1 MFLHVLVFLGVHHL
15 WFHISW
21 WPLCWQ
27 LLWKGRQIVLLQN
40 RGGESVFTFTHSC
53 LQNSHLLTQV
63 WNIWIA
69 RWKGDWWNTF
79 ALHKVPAMYFNC
91 CFDGHIREGQQ
102 KWNELWLGWSL
113 WAESLISTE
122 VGQERFTRQTGSE
135 RAWRPW
141 LSQNVPCTWALNF
154 NSMYLTVKYLS
165 MWRAA
170 QLTSARV
177 NYPLNRARDTAG
189 ANQESSHLP
198 RAAQITTAEGTV

>member
-53 LQNSHLLTQV
+53 LQISHLLTQV

-113 WAESLISTE
+113 WAES
-122 VGQERFTRQTGSE
+122 
-135 RAWRPW
+135 
-141 LSQNVPCTWALNF
+141 
-154 NSMYLTVKYLS
+154 YLHWSGARKIYKADRIWTSLETLTFAECSLYLS
-165 MWRAA
+165 IK
-170 QLTSARV
+170 L
-177 NYPLNRARDTAG
+177 
-189 ANQESSHLP
+189 
-198 RAAQITTAEGTV
+198 